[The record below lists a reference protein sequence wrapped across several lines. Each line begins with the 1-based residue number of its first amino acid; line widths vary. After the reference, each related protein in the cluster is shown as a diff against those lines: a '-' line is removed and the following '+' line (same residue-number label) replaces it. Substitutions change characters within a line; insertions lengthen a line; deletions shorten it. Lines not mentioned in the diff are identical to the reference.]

1 MSKFYFTFGSS
12 EDHAHPRMA
21 LPIVADSYAIAR
33 DAMFKLYGDKWAFQ
47 YTEEEWE
54 CMKQRAKSEAF
65 FNLESELDEINA
77 DDVLGYT
84 SKNDM
89 EVSTNE

>member
-12 EDHAHPRMA
+12 KDHAHPRMA
-21 LPIVADSYAIAR
+21 LPIVADNYAIAR
-33 DAMFKLYGDKWAFQ
+33 EAMFKLYGDKWAFQ
-47 YTEEEWE
+47 YTAEQWE
-54 CMKQRAKSEAF
+54 CMKQRSRSEAF
-65 FNLESELDEINA
+65 FDLESELDEINA
-77 DDVLGYT
+77 DDILGHA

>member
-12 EDHAHPRMA
+12 KDHAHQRMA
-21 LPIVADSYAIAR
+21 LPIVADSYAMAR

-54 CMKQRAKSEAF
+54 CMKQRAKSETF

-77 DDVLGYT
+77 DDVLGCA